1 MIKKTLKLKITVW
14 FSAAIIIISCVAALA
29 TVLVSG
35 SVIQKGIRDNLIETV
50 ENNLDEV
57 EFYSDYD
64 KLEFDDPYDL
74 CIEYNDGWLEIDDD
88 FLRNVNGI
96 TTSLYDENGLIYGDS
111 SIFSGESSPPF
122 KNRFVSSVKTENGTF
137 YVYDIEL
144 KLSGAGTL
152 WLRGTVSSQYSIMQ
166 TNRIFKIVLML
177 IPLLVLFAIVGGYLI
192 AKRALSPVIEI
203 TAAADDIRT
212 GNDLSKRIEIGEGD
226 DEIHRVA
233 KSFNSMFERLED
245 SFNKE
250 QQLTSDISHE
260 LRTPLS
266 VIFSQCQYTLE
277 EKRTAEEY
285 IEALELIERQS
296 KKMTSL
302 TNDMLAFARIE
313 RGAGEVKKEKLNLSE
328 CVSSICEDMALIGEK
343 GIALSFDI
351 EPEIY
356 IDGNFELLSRLTVNL
371 ISNAYRYGK
380 ENGTILVTL
389 KREKNS
395 AVLSVKDDGIG
406 IEKSELEKIWN
417 RFYRADPSRNSGGTG
432 LGLSFVKEIAEIHG
446 ATVSVQSEKEKGSI
460 FSVSFKNL
468 LF

>member
-14 FSAAIIIISCVAALA
+14 FSAAIIIISCVAVLA

-74 CIEYNDGWLEIDDD
+74 CLEYKDGWLEIDDD
-88 FLRNVNGI
+88 FLKSVNGI

-111 SIFSGESSPPF
+111 SIFSGESNPPF
-122 KNRFVSSVKTENGTF
+122 KNRFVSSAKTENGTF

-152 WLRGTVSSQYSIMQ
+152 WLRGTVSSQYSITQM
-166 TNRIFKIVLML
+166 NRIFKIVLML
-177 IPLLVLFAIVGGYLI
+177 IPLLVLFAIAGGYII

-277 EKRTAEEY
+277 ERRTAEEY

-296 KKMTSL
+296 KKMASL
-302 TNDMLAFARIE
+302 TSDMLAFSRIE

-343 GIALSFDI
+343 GITLSFDI
-351 EPEIY
+351 EPKIY
-356 IDGNFELLSRLTVNL
+356 VDGNFELLSRLTVNL

-389 KREKNS
+389 KKEKDG
-395 AVLSVKDDGIG
+395 AVLSVKDNGIG

-417 RFYRADPSRNSGGTG
+417 RFYRADSSRNSGGTG
-432 LGLSFVKEIAEIHG
+432 LGLSFVKEIAEIHN
-446 ATVSVQSEKEKGSI
+446 ATVSVQSEKEKGSV
-460 FSVSFKNL
+460 FSVKFKNL
-468 LF
+468 SL

>member
-14 FSAAIIIISCVAALA
+14 FSAAIIIISGVAVLA

-57 EFYSDYD
+57 EFYGDYD

-74 CIEYNDGWLEIDDD
+74 CIEYKDGWLEIDDD

-111 SIFSGESSPPF
+111 SIFSGESNPPF
-122 KNRFVSSVKTENGTF
+122 KNRFISSVKTESGTF

-152 WLRGTVSSQYSIMQ
+152 WLRGTVSSQYSITQM
-166 TNRIFKIVLML
+166 NRIFKIVLML
-177 IPLLVLFAIVGGYLI
+177 IPLLVLFAIVGGYII
-192 AKRALSPVIEI
+192 ARRALSPVIEI

-296 KKMTSL
+296 KKMASL

-343 GIALSFDI
+343 NIALSFDI

-356 IDGNFELLSRLTVNL
+356 IDGSFELLSRLTVNL

-389 KREKNS
+389 KKEKGR

-417 RFYRADPSRNSGGTG
+417 RFYRTDPSRNSGGTG

-446 ATVSVQSEKEKGSI
+446 ATVSVQSEKEKGSV
-460 FSVSFKNL
+460 FSVEFKNL
-468 LF
+468 SL

>member
-1 MIKKTLKLKITVW
+1 MIKKSLKLKITVW
-14 FSAAIIIISCVAALA
+14 FSAAIIIISCVAVLA

-35 SVIQKGIRDNLIETV
+35 SVIQKGIRENLVETV

-74 CIEYNDGWLEIDDD
+74 CIEYKSGWLEIDDD
-88 FLRNVNGI
+88 FLKSVNGI
-96 TTSLYDENGLIYGDS
+96 TTSLYDESGLIYGDD
-111 SIFSGESSPPF
+111 SIFSGENSPSF
-122 KNRFVSSVKTENGTF
+122 GNRIVSSVKTETGTF

-144 KLSGAGTL
+144 KLPEIGNL
-152 WLRGTVSSQYSIMQ
+152 WLRGTVSSEYSITQM
-166 TNRIFKIVLML
+166 NKIFKIVLML
-177 IPLLVLFAIVGGYLI
+177 IPVLVLFAIVGGYII
-192 AKRALSPVIEI
+192 ARRALSPIIEI
-203 TAAADDIRT
+203 AAAADNIRT

-277 EKRTAEEY
+277 ERRTSEEY
-285 IEALELIERQS
+285 IDALELIERQS
-296 KKMTSL
+296 KKMSSV

-328 CVSSICEDMALIGEK
+328 CVSSLCEDMALIDEK
-343 GIALSFDI
+343 GITLSSDV

-356 IDGNFELLSRLTVNL
+356 INGNFELISRLCVNL
-371 ISNAYRYGK
+371 ISNAYRYGN
-380 ENGTILVTL
+380 ENGTILVSL
-389 KREKNS
+389 KKTGETS
-395 AVLSVKDDGIG
+395 VLSVSDNGIG
-406 IEKSELEKIWN
+406 IDESDIEKIWN
-417 RFYRADPSRNSGGTG
+417 RFYRADSSRSSGGTG
-432 LGLSFVKEIAEIHG
+432 LGLSFVREIAEIHG
-446 ATVSVQSEKEKGSI
+446 ASVSVQSEKGKGSV
-460 FSVSFKNL
+460 FCVTFKNYSL
-468 LF
+468 